1 MVKTWFDK
9 KSSSQRN
16 FPVGHLAL
24 KLDKP
29 HEEKGEHTKFQG
41 LCLRP
46 FTVVEQLGPGT
57 FLLQTLEG
65 PLETYLVNAW
75 NKRKN
80 NSPSMCTLG
89 LYIV

>member
-9 KSSSQRN
+9 KSSSQRD

-29 HEEKGEHTKFQG
+29 HEEKGYHNNFQWLWLG
-41 LCLRP
+41 P
-46 FTVVEQLGPGT
+46 FTIVEQLAPGT

-75 NKRKN
+75 NKTK